1 MADKRI
7 SDLPPLSEA
16 ELDAA
21 TDLLAIADVSASETK
36 KVTAQSLVSQG
47 IGQVPEGSVDGGLII
62 DGTLS
67 GSKLEENSITDR
79 ELAPNSVNTIHVV
92 DGAITNDKL
101 AGGISNDKLAA
112 GIDGNKL
119 LDSSVPASKLIGGI
133 SSDQLDGGITGD
145 KIGDG
150 QIGGNHLQNNAVD
163 GSLHIQDRSIP
174 GVKLQQNTL
183 TADEIAPNAIG
194 ASELADGSVDTTALQ
209 DDVCSTPKYQDA
221 SVTDAKLASGIDG
234 SKLQDGSVTNN
245 KLAGG
250 ISGDNINDVPL
261 DKLPDAA
268 GNTVLAG
275 PTTVGSASPVF
286 RKLVSADLPTATEAD
301 KGGVSIPASGGLSVT
316 SGGAAGIANS
326 VAPSTKPVVTYSEH
340 GLITSGRDLQASDMP
355 PARPGELGAVKEG
368 DGITIANDG
377 TISQSLTGVTA
388 GEYTKVTVDE
398 RGSVTDAA
406 QLEKDDIPNID
417 WDQINGSLDLS
428 ELIGTIDTSQIADK
442 SVTRQKLADYAI
454 SYIQEVQPAIDATV
468 HVGCMWF
475 QESTASLNMWNGNSW
490 MSIGQGRLSA
500 ENLRYCG
507 VVNASTG
514 LITGVTQFGVTA
526 GFEIGTP
533 VPAPTDQLTGVYFV
547 IETPGDGI
555 TQTPGITYDA
565 GDWCLCNGAAAGWIR
580 IDTLNGSGGGGGGAT
595 RLGDLLD
602 VSVSTATEGAFLQLQ
617 GNGMWENLQV
627 IDCGD
632 Y

>member
-7 SDLPPLSEA
+7 SDLPPLAEA

-21 TDLLAIADVSASETK
+21 IDLLAIADISAAETK
-36 KVTAQSLVSQG
+36 KVTAQSLIAQG
-47 IGQVPEGSVDGGLII
+47 IGQAPENSLDGSVIADGSLPG
-62 DGTLS
+62 G
-67 GSKLEENSITDR
+67 KLEADSITQR

-92 DGAITNDKL
+92 DGAITNGKL
-101 AGGISNDKLAA
+101 A
-112 GIDGNKL
+112 
-119 LDSSVPASKLIGGI
+119 
-133 SSDQLDGGITGD
+133 GGITGD
-145 KIGDG
+145 KISDA
-150 QIGGNHLQNNAVD
+150 QIGSNHLQSNAVD
-163 GSLHIQDRSIP
+163 GSLHIQNRSIAAI
-174 GVKLQQNTL
+174 KLQQNTL
-183 TADEIAPNAIG
+183 TAEEIAPNAIG
-194 ASELADGSVDTTALQ
+194 SSELADGAVDTSALQ
-209 DDVCSTPKYQDA
+209 DDACSTPKYQNL
-221 SVTDAKLASGIDG
+221 SVTNDKLASGIDG
-234 SKLQDGSVTNN
+234 GKLLNGSVTNS

-275 PTTVGSASPVF
+275 PTAVGSASPTF
-286 RKLVSADLPTATEAD
+286 RKLVAADLPTATDAA
-301 KGGVSIPASGGLSVT
+301 KGGVSVPASGGLSV
-316 SGGAAGIANS
+316 SSDGAASIANT
-326 VAPSTKPVVTYSEH
+326 VAPETKAVVTYNEH
-340 GLITSGRDLQASDMP
+340 GLITGGRDLQAEDMP
-355 PARPGELGAVKEG
+355 PAQPGELGAVKEG
-368 DGITIANDG
+368 DGITISGDG
-377 TISQSLTGVTA
+377 TISQSLTGVVA

-398 RGSVTDAA
+398 RGNVTQGD
-406 QLEKDDIPNID
+406 QLSKEDIPNID

-428 ELIGTIDTSQIADK
+428 DLIGELDQSQLKDK
-442 SVTRQKLADYAI
+442 SVSRQKLADYAI
-454 SYIQEVQPAIDATV
+454 SYIQETQPAVDLTV

-507 VVNASTG
+507 VVNADTG
-514 LITGVTQFGVTA
+514 LISGVTQFGVTA

-533 VPAPTDQLTGVYFV
+533 VPAPTDELTGVYFV

-580 IDTLNGSGGGGGGAT
+580 IDTLNGSGGGGGGAS

-602 VSVSTATEGAFLQLQ
+602 VNIAAATEGAILQLQ
-617 GNGMWENLQV
+617 KNGMWENLQV
-627 IDCGD
+627 IDCGT